1 VVRRVAVSD
10 ASPIIA
16 YASIGQLDLLERLL
30 SHLLAPPRVVQEIR
44 PSVGSAPPWIIE
56 THLQRRP
63 TLLDAWA
70 LDAGEYE
77 AIGLALEL
85 NARVILDDRPARLVA
100 KHMGLEVT
108 GSIGLA
114 LLAKE
119 ANLIPRVRP
128 VIDDLVAS
136 GLYVRP
142 SLIAD
147 ALHLAGEAE

>member
-1 VVRRVAVSD
+1 VVRRVTVSD

-16 YASIGQLDLLERLL
+16 YAGIDRLDLLERLL
-30 SHLLAPPRVVQEIR
+30 SPLLAPPRVVQEIR
-44 PSVGSAPPWIIE
+44 PSVGSAPSWIIE
-56 THLQRRP
+56 TPLQRRP

-85 NARVILDDRPARLVA
+85 GARVILDDRPARRVA
-100 KHMGLEVT
+100 KNLGLEVT

-114 LLAKE
+114 LLARE
-119 ANLIPRVRP
+119 ANVIPRVRP
-128 VIDDLVAS
+128 LIEDLVAS
-136 GLYVRP
+136 GLYARP

-147 ALHLAGEAE
+147 ALALAGEAE